1 MSSLLHDLN
10 PAQRQAV
17 TTTEGP
23 LLVVAGAGTGKTRVI
38 TYRIAYLIEQGK
50 ARAEEI
56 LAVTFTNKAA
66 DEMRE
71 RIGRLLGRPLQ
82 APWASTFHSFCA
94 RLLRREAPALGLP
107 RDFSIY
113 DDSDQERIVR
123 GLLKEFGED
132 DRAWVAR
139 RILERI
145 SRSKTDGRTPDDWH
159 ASASPQERRHAEVFA
174 RYQQALRAAHA
185 LDFDD
190 LLLFAVRALA
200 EHAEVRA
207 RWQGRFRY
215 LHVDEY
221 QDTNPPQYQ
230 LVRWLAP
237 TSSGEAHERRNVC
250 VVGDEDQSI
259 YAWRGADYGN
269 TFRFEQDFPGTK
281 VILLE
286 QNYRSTQPILD
297 VATAVIQNN
306 RSRKGK
312 VLWTEAK
319 GGQRVAFFEAATAR
333 EEAQFVAER
342 IWNLTRKEP
351 GRRLAVLY
359 RTNAQSRLYEE
370 ALRALSVGYR
380 VVGGFSFYKRAEVRD
395 LLAYLRAARNPSDE
409 QSLLRIV
416 NVPPRGI
423 GTATLEALQ
432 ADARARGQS
441 LADALAQTNNPKLVR
456 FRALLQHLR
465 AAIAEKPLSEAM
477 ELVLTESGYQKWLEE
492 QDTPE
497 AEGRLENLKEL
508 AVAAAE
514 SEARGES
521 ADEFLDRAA
530 LVSDADDYDPEAVVT
545 LMTLHS
551 AKGTEFDAVF
561 LVGLEEGLL
570 PHSRSLD
577 TESGIEEERRLCY
590 VGMTR
595 ARQELWLLRA
605 RWRRAWAGEMGED
618 SEPSRFLLEIPEPL
632 LERPVGPGKA
642 AVAGEKG
649 GWTYEVEAEPRR
661 WKPRNGRGG
670 SRRSPRRLTEEEEAI
685 PRRPKPRDVR
695 FPPGSTV
702 RHAKFGEGTVL
713 SVDGDGPERKVLV
726 HFFNYGRKKLLEKYA
741 GLERL

>member
-1 MSSLLHDLN
+1 MSNLLQDLN

-38 TYRIAYLIEQGK
+38 TYRVAYLIEQRK
-50 ARAEEI
+50 ARPEEI

-71 RIGRLLGRPLQ
+71 RISRLLGAPMQ

-123 GLLKEFGED
+123 ALLKEFGED

-139 RILERI
+139 AILERI

-159 ASASPQERRHAEVFA
+159 ASANPQERRHAEVFA
-174 RYQQALRAAHA
+174 RYQQALRETHA

-190 LLLFAVRALA
+190 LLLEAVRALTA
-200 EHAEVRA
+200 NPEVRA
-207 RWQGRFRY
+207 RWQRRFRY

-230 LVRWLAP
+230 LVRWLAN
-237 TSSGEAHERRNVC
+237 EQRNVC

-269 TFRFEQDFPGTK
+269 IFRFEQDFPGAR

-306 RSRKGK
+306 QSRKGK

-319 GGQRVAFFEAATAR
+319 RGARVRFCEAATAR
-333 EEAQFVAER
+333 DEAQFVAER

-395 LLAYLRAARNPSDE
+395 LLAYLRAARNASDE

-416 NVPPRGI
+416 NMPPRGI
-423 GTATLEALQ
+423 GPTTLEALQ
-432 ADARARGQS
+432 ADARERGQT
-441 LADALAQTNNPKLVR
+441 LADALAHTSNPKLVR
-456 FRALLQHLR
+456 FRELIARLR
-465 AAIAEKPLSEAM
+465 GATSEKPLSEAM
-477 ELVLTESGYQKWLEE
+477 EFVLAESGYGRWLEE

-497 AEGRLENLKEL
+497 ADGRLENLKEL
-508 AVAAAE
+508 VVAAAE

-530 LVSDADDYDPEAVVT
+530 LVSDADEYDPEAAVT

-551 AKGTEFDAVF
+551 AKGTEFDVVF
-561 LVGLEEGLL
+561 LVGMEEGLL

-577 TESGIEEERRLCY
+577 SEAGIEEERRLCY

-595 ARQELWLLRA
+595 AKQELWLLRA

-632 LERPVGPGKA
+632 LERLGGEAPA
-642 AVAGEKG
+642 AAAEKG
-649 GWTYEVEAEPRR
+649 GWTYEAETEPRR
-661 WKPRNGRGG
+661 WKPRNGRGAA
-670 SRRSPRRLTEEEEAI
+670 SHRKPRRLTEEEEAI
-685 PRRPKPRDVR
+685 PRRPRPRDVR

-702 RHAKFGEGTVL
+702 RHSKFGKGTVL
-713 SVDGDGPERKVLV
+713 SIDGDGAERKILV

-741 GLERL
+741 GLERI

>member
-1 MSSLLHDLN
+1 MSSLLQDLN

-38 TYRIAYLIEQGK
+38 TYRIAYLIEQGR
-50 ARAEEI
+50 ARPEEI

-71 RIGRLLGRPLQ
+71 RIARLLGRPLQ
-82 APWASTFHSFCA
+82 SPWASTFHSFCA

-113 DDSDQERIVR
+113 DASDQERVVR
-123 GLLKEFGED
+123 ALLKEFGED

-139 RILERI
+139 GILERI
-145 SRSKTDGRTPDDWH
+145 SRSKTDGRTPDDWR
-159 ASASPQERRHAEVFA
+159 ASANPQERRHAEVFA
-174 RYQQALRAAHA
+174 RYAQALREAHA

-190 LLLFAVRALA
+190 LLLEAVRALA
-200 EHAEVRA
+200 KHPEVRA
-207 RWQGRFRY
+207 RWQQRFRY

-230 LVRWLAP
+230 LVRWLANEP
-237 TSSGEAHERRNVC
+237 RNVC

-269 TFRFEQDFPGTK
+269 IFRFEQDFPGAR
-281 VILLE
+281 VLLLE

-306 RSRKGK
+306 LSRKGK
-312 VLWTEAK
+312 VLWTESK
-319 GGQRVAFFEAATAR
+319 GGPRVRFYEAGTAR
-333 EEAQFVAER
+333 DEAQFVSER
-342 IWNLTRKEP
+342 VWKLTRSEP

-359 RTNAQSRLYEE
+359 RTNAQSRAYEE

-395 LLAYLRAARNPSDE
+395 LLAYMRAARNPSDE
-409 QSLLRIV
+409 QSLLRIL

-423 GTATLEALQ
+423 GTVTIESLQ
-432 ADARARGQS
+432 ADARDRS
-441 LADALAQTNNPKLVR
+441 LPLTDALAHTNNAKLIR
-456 FRALLQHLR
+456 FRELMARLR
-465 AAIAEKPLSEAM
+465 EAVATKPLSEAL
-477 ELVLTESGYQKWLEE
+477 EFILAETGYQRWLEE

-508 AVAAAE
+508 TVAAAE
-514 SEARGES
+514 GEARGES

-530 LVSDADDYDPEAVVT
+530 LVSDADEYDPEAAVT

-551 AKGTEFDAVF
+551 AKGTEFDVVF
-561 LVGLEEGLL
+561 LAGMEEGLL

-577 TESGIEEERRLCY
+577 SDEGIEEERRLCY

-595 ARQELWLLRA
+595 ARTELWLLRA
-605 RWRRAWAGEMGED
+605 RWRRAWAGEMGEEA
-618 SEPSRFLLEIPEPL
+618 EPSRFLLEIPEPL
-632 LERPVGPGKA
+632 LERLTPPGGAA
-642 AVAGEKG
+642 AVADKG
-649 GWTYEVEAEPRR
+649 GWTYEAEAEPRR
-661 WKPRNGRGG
+661 WRPRNGSSAPRK
-670 SRRSPRRLTEEEEAI
+670 PRRLTEEEEVI
-685 PRRPKPRDVR
+685 PRRPRPRDVR
-695 FPPGSTV
+695 YPPGCTV
-702 RHAKFGEGTVL
+702 RHSKFGEGTVL
-713 SVDGDGPERKVLV
+713 SIDGDGPERKILV

-741 GLERL
+741 ALERV

>member
-1 MSSLLHDLN
+1 MSSLLQDLN
-10 PAQRQAV
+10 PAQQQAV

-38 TYRIAYLIEQGK
+38 TYRIAYLIEQGR
-50 ARAEEI
+50 ARPDEI

-71 RIGRLLGRPLQ
+71 RIARLLGQPLQ

-123 GLLKEFGED
+123 ALLKEFGED

-139 RILERI
+139 GILERI
-145 SRSKTDGRTPDDWH
+145 SRSKTDGRTPDDWR
-159 ASASPQERRHAEVFA
+159 ASANPQERRHAEVFA
-174 RYQQALRAAHA
+174 RYAQALREAHA

-190 LLLFAVRALA
+190 LLLEAVRALA
-200 EHAEVRA
+200 KHPEVRA
-207 RWQGRFRY
+207 RWQQRFRY

-221 QDTNPPQYQ
+221 QDTNAPQYQ

-237 TSSGEAHERRNVC
+237 TSSGQANEPRNVC

-269 TFRFEQDFPGTK
+269 IFRFEQDFPGAR

-306 RSRKGK
+306 QSRKGK
-312 VLWTEAK
+312 VLWTDSK
-319 GGQRVAFFEAATAR
+319 GGPRVRFYEAATAR
-333 EEAQFVAER
+333 DEAQFVAER

-370 ALRALSVGYR
+370 ALRTLSVGYR

-395 LLAYLRAARNPSDE
+395 LLAYLRAARNPSDA

-423 GTATLEALQ
+423 GTVTIDALQ
-432 ADARARGQS
+432 ADARERGLP
-441 LADALAQTNNPKLVR
+441 LADALAHSSNSKLTR
-456 FRALLQHLR
+456 FRELMARLR
-465 AAIAEKPLSEAM
+465 EAVAAKPLSEAM
-477 ELVLTESGYQKWLEE
+477 EFVLTESSYQRWLEE

-508 AVAAAE
+508 TVAAAE
-514 SEARGES
+514 GEARGES

-530 LVSDADDYDPEAVVT
+530 LVSDADEYDPEAAVT

-551 AKGTEFDAVF
+551 AKGTEFDVVF
-561 LVGLEEGLL
+561 LVGMEEGLL

-577 TESGIEEERRLCY
+577 SDDGIEEERRLCY

-595 ARQELWLLRA
+595 ARAELWLLRA

-632 LERPVGPGKA
+632 LERLGGA
-642 AVAGEKG
+642 APAAAAEKG

-661 WKPRNGRGG
+661 WRPRNGG
-670 SRRSPRRLTEEEEAI
+670 SARRQPRRRTEEEEAI
-685 PRRPKPRDVR
+685 PRRPRPRDVR

-702 RHAKFGEGTVL
+702 RHSKFGEGTVL
-713 SVDGDGPERKVLV
+713 SIDGDGPERKILV

-741 GLERL
+741 GLERV